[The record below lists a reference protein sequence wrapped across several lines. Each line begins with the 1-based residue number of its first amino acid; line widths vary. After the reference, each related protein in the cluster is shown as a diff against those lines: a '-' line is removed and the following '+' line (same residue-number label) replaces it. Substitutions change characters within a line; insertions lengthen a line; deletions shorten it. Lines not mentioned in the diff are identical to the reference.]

1 MSIDSHRYL
10 NNRVVP
16 QASLAAALALAHER
30 RMYASRMLGETD
42 SFLPLGL
49 IGYIDAGS
57 GSYLLAAI
65 ASGAA
70 GTWFFIRSK
79 MSRLTRR
86 KPQAPEADGPAS
98 EQ

>member
-1 MSIDSHRYL
+1 
-10 NNRVVP
+10 
-16 QASLAAALALAHER
+16 
-30 RMYASRMLGETD
+30 MYAHPVIGELD
-42 SFLPLGL
+42 VNVLPGL
-49 IGYIDAGS
+49 LGYIDAGS

-79 MSRLTRR
+79 MSRLGRR
-86 KPQAPEADGPAS
+86 KSGPEETDTPAA

>member
-1 MSIDSHRYL
+1 
-10 NNRVVP
+10 
-16 QASLAAALALAHER
+16 
-30 RMYASRMLGETD
+30 MYADGVLDELSVNL
-42 SFLPLGL
+42 SLSLL
-49 IGYIDAGS
+49 GYIDAGS

-79 MSRLTRR
+79 MSRLSRR
-86 KPQAPEADGPAS
+86 KSQPTETDTPVV